1 MSLRFETA
9 QRIVLSCVGALVFA
23 GIAIATA
30 VPIVPIA

>member
-23 GIAIATA
+23 TIAITTA
-30 VPIVPIA
+30 APILPIA